1 MPAAYGDYKYSP
13 NCRPVTYND
22 NYKHKPLYIM
32 SHRQD
37 LRFRVL
43 HAIDLNARQSVASLS
58 RTLGPS
64 REVIERIIENDES
77 SGVIRGYITVVDIG
91 KLGYIG
97 VAVYARVET
106 TDESRFRSLLRFVA
120 ENRHFYWSA
129 TLGGRFDV
137 LMAIQAT
144 SLVHF
149 AEVLS
154 DLQRRFPFIVDTQFA
169 IRTRATQYQRQ
180 YLNQRSAK
188 RVHGGFTS
196 GEAPHRLTNHERQ
209 VLGVLIDAPR
219 APVVEIAR
227 KCKLS
232 RITVTATIKRL
243 EEARV
248 IQGYSALLRSQELG
262 YEGYLILIALRRFDE
277 RVRAEIRKFAAKE
290 HGVIFCIEA
299 IGGWQT
305 ELHCEVRS
313 QRDLQQLARRFR
325 TEFSDNV
332 VSLEV
337 IAALEYYEHYR
348 YSV

>member
-1 MPAAYGDYKYSP
+1 
-13 NCRPVTYND
+13 
-22 NYKHKPLYIM
+22 M
-32 SHRQD
+32 SHRDD

-43 HAIDLNARQSVASLS
+43 HAIDLNARQSVSSLS
-58 RTLGPS
+58 RALGPS
-64 REVIERIIENDES
+64 RDVVERIIRNDEAL
-77 SGVIRGYITVVDIG
+77 GAIRGYITVLDIG

-106 TDESRFRSLLRFVA
+106 TDEARFRSLLRFVA
-120 ENRHFYWSA
+120 EDRHFYWSA

-154 DLQRRFPFIVDTQFA
+154 NLQRRFPFIVDAQFA
-169 IRTRATQYQRQ
+169 IRTRATQFQRQ
-180 YLNQRSAK
+180 YLNQRSTK
-188 RVHGGFTS
+188 RIHGGFTS
-196 GEAPHRLTNHERQ
+196 GEEPYQLTAHERR
-209 VLGVLIDAPR
+209 VLGILIEDPR
-219 APVVEIAR
+219 ASVVDIAR
-227 KCKLS
+227 KSKLS
-232 RITVTATIKRL
+232 RITVAATIKRL
-243 EEARV
+243 EDARV
-248 IQGYSALLRSQELG
+248 IQGYSALLRCQELG
-262 YEGYLILIALRRFDE
+262 YEGYLILITLRRFDE

-299 IGGWQT
+299 IGAWQT

-313 QRDLQQLARRFR
+313 QKELQQLARRFR

-348 YSV
+348 YSL